1 MRDAQEL
8 DRQKWDR
15 KKKSP
20 GKVKNRDNTMEVEK
34 KRLEDSERNR

>member
-1 MRDAQEL
+1 MSLIGRNGTG
-8 DRQKWDR
+8 

-34 KRLEDSERNR
+34 KRLGDSEHLWGI